1 MSPAAEQVICHLIG
15 LCGDDYEIE
24 RYERKTALIC
34 EEKPFVFP
42 EDVQEGD
49 ALIAF
54 SKKSVLDVAGR
65 LEEAGVSSSVIYGS
79 LPPEIRRAA
88 DTPF

>member
-1 MSPAAEQVICHLIG
+1 MT
-15 LCGDDYEIE
+15 YEVK
-24 RYERKTALIC
+24 RYERKTELIC
-34 EEKPFVFP
+34 EEKPFLFP

-65 LEEAGVSSSVIYGS
+65 LEEAGISVQCHLRQPAAGD
-79 LPPEIRRAA
+79 PPPS
-88 DTPF
+88 DPDVQ